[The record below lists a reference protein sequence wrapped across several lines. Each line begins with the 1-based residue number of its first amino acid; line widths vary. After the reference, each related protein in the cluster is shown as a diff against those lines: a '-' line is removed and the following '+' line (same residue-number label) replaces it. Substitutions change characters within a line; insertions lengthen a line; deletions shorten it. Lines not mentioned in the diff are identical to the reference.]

1 MKPGASVS
9 GHPRS
14 EPGSRTPLQLT
25 RRTLLKGS
33 LAAGAGLAVGFP
45 LVGRA
50 RAQTAGVFAPNQW
63 IRIDRDGLVTIV
75 NSVPEMGQGSLT
87 TTPMIIADELDASL
101 DRVKVEQAPANP
113 PLYMNPVTKSQS
125 YGGSRGVRD
134 HIDMWRKAA
143 AAAREML
150 KQAAANEWGVPV
162 ESVETEPDT
171 VIHRPTGRRL
181 RYGQLVDKAAQLP
194 VPQNPTLKTRDQFR
208 YIGKAVKRRDTPEK
222 VMGRAVYGMDV
233 KVPGMLVASIERSPV
248 RHGTVKS
255 FDATAAKAVQGVKDV
270 VQVSNGV
277 AVVADGFWPAV
288 QGRRALK
295 VEWDEGPLAQ
305 VSSAQI
311 SSEYQRLGRGAGQV
325 ARDDGDAA
333 GALGAG
339 RVHEAAYEV
348 PYLEHA
354 CMEPMNA
361 TAHVMPDACVLWA
374 PTQNPGGTQQTAAR
388 LTGLPLDKVTVHTT
402 LLGGGFG
409 RRGEQDFI
417 VDAVEVAKAV
427 KVPVKVMWTREDDIK
442 NGFYRPATYNVFRA
456 TLDASGAPAAWY
468 THMVGPGILIQK
480 GRAKPGTIDPAAVEA
495 VRNMPYAVPNVRI
508 EWTNKDFGLPVG
520 FWRSVGPSQ
529 NGFIIESF
537 IDELAHLA
545 KKDPF
550 EYRRALLGK
559 SPRHK
564 AVLELVAQKANWG
577 SPLPQGRGRGIA
589 VVFSYG
595 SYAATVAEVSV
606 ARDGTPRVHRLVT
619 GIDAGIAV
627 NPDAVR
633 AQMEGGAVYALTAT
647 LYGKITLDRGRVQ
660 QSNFHDYP
668 MLRINEMP
676 VVEAHI
682 LDSGEAAGGLGE
694 PGVPSV
700 APAVCNAIFAATG
713 KRIRKLPIDTS
724 ELKRA

>member
-1 MKPGASVS
+1 MKTIL
-9 GHPRS
+9 
-14 EPGSRTPLQLT
+14 SR
-25 RRTLLKGS
+25 RMLLKGT
-33 LAAGAGLAVGFP
+33 LAAGAGLTIGFP
-45 LVGRA
+45 LAGRVP
-50 RAQTAGVFAPNQW
+50 RALAQQAGVFQPNQW
-63 IRIDRDGLVTIV
+63 IRIDRDGVVTIV

-87 TTPMIIADELDASL
+87 TTPMIIADELDTAL
-101 DRVKVEQAPANP
+101 DRVKIEQAPANP
-113 PLYMNPVTKSQS
+113 PLYKNPVTGQQS

-143 AAAREML
+143 AAARAML

-162 ESVETEPDT
+162 ESVETEPDV
-171 VIHRPTGRRL
+171 VIHRQTGRRL
-181 RYGQLVDKAAQLP
+181 GYGQLVDKAAQLP
-194 VPQNPTLKTRDQFR
+194 VPQTPRLKTPDQFR
-208 YIGKAVKRRDTPEK
+208 YIGKVVKRRDTPDK
-222 VMGRAVYGMDV
+222 VTGRAIYGMDV
-233 KVPGMLVASIERSPV
+233 QVPGMLIASIERSPV
-248 RHGTVKS
+248 RGGKVKR
-255 FDATAAKAVQGVKDV
+255 FDATAAKAVKGVRHV
-270 VQVSNGV
+270 VQVSNGI
-277 AVVADGFWPAV
+277 AVVADGTWA
-288 QGRRALK
+288 ALK
-295 VEWDEGPLAQ
+295 GRQALKIDWDEGPLAQ
-305 VSSAQI
+305 VSSARI
-311 SSEYQRLGRGAGQV
+311 SSEYQSLARQAGQV
-325 ARDDGDAA
+325 ARNTGDVARVLA
-333 GALGAG
+333 SG

-361 TAHVMPDACVLWA
+361 TAHVQPDRCVVWA
-374 PTQNPGGTQQTAAR
+374 PTQSPERTQQTAAR
-388 LTGLPLDKVTVHTT
+388 LTGLPLDKVVVHTT

-417 VDAVEVAKAV
+417 TDAVEVAKAV
-427 KVPVKVMWTREDDIK
+427 GAPVKIVWTREDDIK

-456 TLDASGAPAAWY
+456 ALDADGKPAAWY

-495 VRNMPYAVPNVRI
+495 VRNMPYDIPNVRI

-529 NGFIIESF
+529 NGYIIESF
-537 IDELAHLA
+537 IDELAHA
-545 KKDPF
+545 ARKDPV
-550 EYRRALLGK
+550 EYRRALLSK

-577 SPLPQGRGRGIA
+577 SPLPAGRGRGIA

-606 ARDGTPRVHRLVT
+606 APDGTPRIHRLVT

-633 AQMEGGAVYALTAT
+633 AQMEGGAVYALTAA
-647 LYGKITLDRGRVQ
+647 LYGKITLDKGRVQ

-700 APAVCNAIFAATG
+700 APAVCNAIFAVAG
-713 KRIRKLPIDTS
+713 KRVRRLPIDPND
-724 ELKRA
+724 LKRA